1 MSHPLDRAIALR
13 SDGENTFHGQ
23 IPADYANFIGPF
35 GGVLAAVM
43 LNAPCQSADRLGDPL
58 SLTVNFGGPV
68 SEEPFAVVARP
79 TRTNRSSQHWQMELH
94 QNGEIPV
101 TASTIFARRRDTWAD
116 QERRFPEVT
125 PVAEAPSLATEH
137 LPRWV
142 SNYEMRV
149 VRGGMGFLTQAP
161 EANESSETVL
171 WIRDNPPRA
180 LDFPALAALADNFFP
195 RVFVRRP
202 QFVPVGTVSLTTY
215 FHADGAELERQGD
228 SFLLGRAW
236 GNRFHKG
243 YHDQSAELWSKSGQ
257 LLASTHQVVYFR
269 E

>member
-1 MSHPLDRAIALR
+1 
-13 SDGENTFHGQ
+13 
-23 IPADYANFIGPF
+23 
-35 GGVLAAVM
+35 
-43 LNAPCQSADRLGDPL
+43 
-58 SLTVNFGGPV
+58 
-68 SEEPFAVVARP
+68 
-79 TRTNRSSQHWQMELH
+79 
-94 QNGEIPV
+94 
-101 TASTIFARRRDTWAD
+101 
-116 QERRFPEVT
+116 
-125 PVAEAPSLATEH
+125 
-137 LPRWV
+137 
-142 SNYEMRV
+142 
-149 VRGGMGFLTQAP
+149 TQAP

>member
-1 MSHPLDRAIALR
+1 MTHPFERAIALEPS
-13 SDGENTFHGQ
+13 SDDTFTGQ

-43 LNAPCQSADRLGDPL
+43 LNAPCQSAQRLGDPL

-68 SEEPFAVVARP
+68 SEAPFTVATRP
-79 TRTNRSSQHWQMELH
+79 TCTNRSSQHWLMELH
-94 QNGEIPV
+94 QNGETPV
-101 TASTIFARRRDTWAD
+101 TASAVFARRRDTWAD
-116 QERRFPEVT
+116 QERRPPQVA
-125 PVAEAPSLATEH
+125 PAAEAEPLATDH

-149 VRGGMGFLTQAP
+149 VHGGMGFLAAAPQASD
-161 EANESSETVL
+161 SSETVL
-171 WIRDNPPRA
+171 WIRDNPPRP
-180 LDFPALAALADNFFP
+180 LDFPGLAAIADNFFP

-215 FHADGAELERQGD
+215 FHADQTELARQGD
-228 SFLLGRAW
+228 GFLLGRAW
-236 GNRFHKG
+236 GNRYHKG
-243 YHDQSAELWSKSGQ
+243 YHDQSAELWSDAGQ